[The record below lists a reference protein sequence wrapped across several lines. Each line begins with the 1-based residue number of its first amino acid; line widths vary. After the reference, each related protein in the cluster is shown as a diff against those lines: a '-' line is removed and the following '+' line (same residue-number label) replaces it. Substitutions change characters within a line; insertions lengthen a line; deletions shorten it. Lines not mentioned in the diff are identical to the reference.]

1 MDSDRYKCFIL
12 KFNKIGIFFLHIS
25 LHIHCNKNK
34 IIANQFYFTSY
45 WAIIFWPDYHYRST
59 SENFSPDVYN
69 SNLALKI
76 SEVIFEKNL
85 LPSIIII
92 TQKKTTFNS
101 SISSKIYVLVHIF
114 SLYLQPNLLLVIST
128 YLLATVVLIGF
139 NVVALLCVCV
149 FLLNTQQRRLI
160 VS

>member
-1 MDSDRYKCFIL
+1 MDSDRYK
-12 KFNKIGIFFLHIS
+12 IGFFFCIFLHM
-25 LHIHCNKNK
+25 HCNKNK
-34 IIANQFYFTSY
+34 INANQFYFTSY

-76 SEVIFEKNL
+76 SEGIFEKSL

-92 TQKKTTFNS
+92 TRKKLLIQVFPQRYMYWY
-101 SISSKIYVLVHIF
+101 IYLVYIYIPHLF
-114 SLYLQPNLLLVIST
+114 LVISR